1 MAYVADGGRRNGGCE
16 CIEIV
21 VSWLRTV
28 QAG

>member
-21 VSWLRTV
+21 VSWLQTV